1 MDYSVVDI
9 PNDRYVLKGIKLK
22 KGKTCC
28 YWTNKNNSGVINT
41 VVVILNNSNVIDIKN
56 NETCISL
63 DGVTNANDMIE
74 MLNAFSQEISKL
86 GSSIRN
92 IKFKFVV
99 SNKDEEIV
107 VNQIISSFRVNAI
120 IERSKGYSNDDININ
135 TGRAYQGSIDKKQ
148 EELKKQEDI
157 LKSQESREL
166 NSSGMT
172 DNITTYNN
180 GVMNKVSITDGVAY
194 YDNDTLSIAEKKKML
209 LEELMKDPVEYANL
223 VKMSKEE
230 LDVYLTKMVTS
241 NNKNYYLERPDSK
254 EKFDARKNIANDV
267 AYREDGLVNTELGIV
282 ANSPTN
288 SNRYG
293 SVEKQN
299 DNNYNLV
306 TPEVTTS
313 SINSSGSSQV
323 DASSR
328 SGSESFSS
336 DNVNDTNI
344 TYENLSEREEEEVY
358 YFDDYN
364 NLIYNSLGD
373 VVGKV
378 GNDGYEID
386 WETNNLKR
394 NGEVIGAIG
403 DINDM
408 GKDNSKSNSKV
419 RVYKKETNS
428 SMYGNNND
436 TNDQAAFISLPV
448 IMFIISLFL
457 LIGSGIILFLMK

>member
-9 PNDRYVLKGIKLK
+9 PNDRYVLKGIRLK
-22 KGKTCC
+22 KGRTCC
-28 YWTNKNNSGVINT
+28 YWTNKNNIGGINT

-56 NETCISL
+56 NEICISL
-63 DGVTNANDMIE
+63 DGITNANDMIE

-86 GSSIRN
+86 GVFIRN
-92 IKFKFVV
+92 TKFKFVV
-99 SNKDEEIV
+99 SNKDEEVV
-107 VNQIISSFRVNAI
+107 VNQLISRFRFDAV
-120 IERSKGYSNDDININ
+120 IERSRGYSNDDRNIN
-135 TGRAYQGSIDKKQ
+135 ADRAYQDGINKKQ

-194 YDNDTLSIAEKKKML
+194 YDNDMLSIAEKKKIL

-223 VKMSKEE
+223 VKMSREE
-230 LDVYLTKMVTS
+230 LDVYLTKRVNS
-241 NNKNYYLERPDSK
+241 SNKNYYLERPDSK
-254 EKFDARKNIANDV
+254 EKFDARKNIANNA

-293 SVEKQN
+293 AVEKQD

-306 TPEVTTS
+306 APEVTTS
-313 SINSSGSSQV
+313 SINSSGGSQI

-328 SGSESFSS
+328 ASGESFSS
-336 DNVNDTNI
+336 DNSNDTNI
-344 TYENLSEREEEEVY
+344 TSENLSEREVEEVY

-364 NLIYNSLGD
+364 NLIYNSLGEI
-373 VVGKV
+373 VGKV

-394 NGEVIGAIG
+394 NGDVIGTIG

-428 SMYGNNND
+428 SMYKNNND
-436 TNDQAAFISLPV
+436 TKDQAAFISLPV